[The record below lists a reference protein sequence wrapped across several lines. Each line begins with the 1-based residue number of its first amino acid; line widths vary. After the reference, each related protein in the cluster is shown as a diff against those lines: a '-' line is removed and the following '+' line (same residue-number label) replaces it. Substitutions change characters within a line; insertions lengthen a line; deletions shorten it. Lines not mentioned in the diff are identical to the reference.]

1 MEIDM
6 EETDMLQQMFVTNT
20 TNFTNI
26 NHTESDL
33 TELCKNCSNEF
44 CISPHEYEDYW
55 SFVSVD
61 AFETV
66 LIILNI
72 IVFLTGIMGNLL
84 VSPYII
90 LIYFFLG
97 TYVS

>member
-1 MEIDM
+1 M

-26 NHTESDL
+26 NYTEF
-33 TELCKNCSNEF
+33 CKNCSNEF
-44 CISPHEYEDYW
+44 CIPPHEYEDYW